1 MQQNGDTVYEFVS
14 IHIRWCCANMDQL
27 IDHASCI
34 HLYRYCVEADQI
46 DAIFVTQIADDAEI
60 HDPNS
65 PILHD
70 DEVPG
75 MGICM
80 EVASLQ
86 HFLDHETRGIT
97 GKGFQVVSCGFQGW

>member
-1 MQQNGDTVYEFVS
+1 
-14 IHIRWCCANMDQL
+14 
-27 IDHASCI
+27 
-34 HLYRYCVEADQI
+34 
-46 DAIFVTQIADDAEI
+46 
-60 HDPNS
+60 
-65 PILHD
+65 
-70 DEVPG
+70 